1 MLFRSLYV
9 ALWFGYEAD
18 SWMTCA
24 LKASPPG
31 RDVTV
36 GDPGHFRRWGLT
48 KEDSHSEFMHRYV
61 LSQAGP
67 FSVSRQS

>member
-1 MLFRSLYV
+1 
-9 ALWFGYEAD
+9 
-18 SWMTCA
+18 MTCA

-67 FSVSRQS
+67 FSVSRLS